1 MNSVAFPVSI
11 FFVFFVLVAGFIAV
25 VIIGS
30 IFSGI
35 AQWSSNNASPIENF
49 PARVITKRT
58 HVSGGS
64 GNSSA
69 STSYYI
75 TFERLSD
82 RARQEFKVNAKVYSS
97 FADDDHGDLSHQG
110 TRFLGFTLRPAP
122 ATPVAPPPAPT
133 LAELPVRYCSYCG
146 HQLALDTNKCPGC
159 GSLWRP
165 STPDA
170 S

>member
-1 MNSVAFPVSI
+1 MNSAPFPASI
-11 FFVFFVLVAGFIAV
+11 FFLFFFLVAGFIAV

-35 AQWSSNNASPIENF
+35 AQWSSNNAAPVENF
-49 PARVITKRT
+49 AARVLTKRA

-64 GNSSA
+64 GDSSA

-82 RARQEFKVNAKVYSS
+82 RARQEFKVNIKTYS
-97 FADDDHGDLSHQG
+97 ALGDDDQGTLSHQG
-110 TRFLGFTLRPAP
+110 TRFLGFTLDPAAATP
-122 ATPVAPPPAPT
+122 ATPPPVPT
-133 LAELPVRYCSYCG
+133 LAERPIRYCSYCG

-165 STPDA
+165 ATPDA

>member
-1 MNSVAFPVSI
+1 MPGGSFFRAVYFFPA
-11 FFVFFVLVAGFIAV
+11 VLSS

-35 AQWSSNNASPIENF
+35 AQWSSNNAAPIENF

-64 GNSSA
+64 GDSSA

-82 RARQEFKVNAKVYSS
+82 RARQEFKVTAKVYSS

-110 TRFLGFTLRPAP
+110 TRFLGFTLGAAP
-122 ATPVAPPPAPT
+122 ATPVAPPPVPT
-133 LAELPVRYCSYCG
+133 LAERPVRYCSYCG

-165 STPDA
+165 SNPDA